1 MSHGYVSHNQRVH
14 PIWSP
19 LNHHKITIK
28 SAIYP
33 YVSPFV
39 PFQLPKKDPICTTPG
54 SDPAADSAP
63 APAPQAWAEKGPP
76 WSSSAWSLPGLS
88 WGVPKSWRYPKIH
101 GKWAKWEK
109 TSGVAIKL
117 GNLQLNGNFRI
128 LKWRYQAP
136 YFEPYGPYLDTWNS
150 HR

>member
-109 TSGVAIKL
+109 NQWGSHKTRKPPVEWEFQDPKMEVPGTIFWAIWAI
-117 GNLQLNGNFRI
+117 FRY
-128 LKWRYQAP
+128 LK
-136 YFEPYGPYLDTWNS
+136 
-150 HR
+150 